1 WPNDLYLNG
10 LKVGCIL
17 YTSTYTSKKFNV
29 SAGIGLI
36 VDNRQPTTC
45 LNACLQELTN
55 STCHLEREVMSRPT
69 LFSPLL
75 LPPPLYS
82 LDSPAGLQ
90 IRRRPHTP
98 ALPDCCSSSHPAA
111 LLLPSTAPCCPSI
124 RASLHTPFRRRPL
137 HPFAPPHR
145 CAALS
150 PPPGYPISGDS
161 SGATPLHHL
170 EPPPASTS
178 CATYWTHL
186 RHRLRADLNSPD
198 ARMPVAGPLRLLIP
212 SLYKFNCFN
221 RALSSLSSP
230 LTPLSRS
237 LSMDSQPQPSSLLLL
252 CGKSPSD
259 NELATSLKRAEAFD
273 LSDHVDYRVL
283 LYSELQN
290 PSEEEVPFDV
300 QLYMNSLLT
309 ACFGRFLI
317 WSPRLTS
324 THDVVSKKFC
334 ELPIGSVCVADFQ
347 IKGRGRSS
355 NVWESP
361 KGSLLFSYTIQMEDG
376 KIVPLLQYV
385 VSLAVTEAIKD
396 ACVRKYPIDDDHLE
410 NLHFASYTTFKAAGL
425 PQLNVRVKWPNDLYL
440 DGLKVGGILCTST
453 YTSKKF
459 NVSVGIG
466 LNVDNRQPTT
476 CLNACLQELTKSTCH
491 LQREEV
497 MASFFNKFENF
508 FDIFLNQGFQALE
521 ELYYK
526 TWLHSGQR
534 VIVKDTVEGQSMN
547 SVVAIQGLTPSG
559 YLLAVSDDG
568 QTCELHPDGNSV

>member
-1 WPNDLYLNG
+1 MWSHQL
-10 LKVGCIL
+10 V
-17 YTSTYTSKKFNV
+17 
-29 SAGIGLI
+29 IG
-36 VDNRQPTTC
+36 
-45 LNACLQELTN
+45 
-55 STCHLEREVMSRPT
+55 
-69 LFSPLL
+69 
-75 LPPPLYS
+75 
-82 LDSPAGLQ
+82 
-90 IRRRPHTP
+90 
-98 ALPDCCSSSHPAA
+98 
-111 LLLPSTAPCCPSI
+111 
-124 RASLHTPFRRRPL
+124 
-137 HPFAPPHR
+137 
-145 CAALS
+145 
-150 PPPGYPISGDS
+150 
-161 SGATPLHHL
+161 
-170 EPPPASTS
+170 
-178 CATYWTHL
+178 
-186 RHRLRADLNSPD
+186 D

-212 SLYKFNCFN
+212 SLYKFNYFN
-221 RALSSLSSP
+221 RALSSLSSPP

-309 ACFGRFLI
+309 ARFGRFLI
-317 WSPRLTS
+317 WSLRLTS

-361 KGSLLFSYTIQMEDG
+361 KGCLLFSYTIQMEDG

-385 VSLAVTEAIKD
+385 VSLAITEAIKD
-396 ACVRKYPIDDDHLE
+396 VCVRK
-410 NLHFASYTTFKAAGL
+410 GL
-425 PQLNVRVKWPNDLYL
+425 PQLNVTVKWPNDLYL

-459 NVSVGIG
+459 NVSVGID

-476 CLNACLQELTKSTCH
+476 CLNACLQVLTKSTCH

-497 MASFFNKFENF
+497 MASFFNKFESL

-534 VIVKDTVEGQSMN
+534 VIVKDTAEGQSMN
-547 SVVAIQGLTPSG
+547 SVVAIQALTPSG

-568 QTCELHPDGNSV
+568 QTCELHPDGNRYDKNIFLKTIHAHKWISFHI